1 MNPFVFVVGCPRSG
15 TTLLQRMLDA
25 HPELVVT
32 NDTHFIPR
40 ALRGEESHV
49 PLSSVLVD
57 RVVSYH
63 RFGRLGVDEATAR
76 RLAVGS
82 STYAAYICRLYDQ
95 VAAQRDKPH
104 AGEKT
109 PDYVRHIPLLHELFP
124 SAKILHI
131 IRDGRDVALSALDWA
146 RPDKGPGRFPL
157 WESAPLAVCAL
168 WWARFVIAGRLS
180 GPVLGP
186 AIYHEV
192 RYEALV
198 AEPEAVL
205 RDIVN
210 FLELPFN
217 DCMLR
222 FNEGR
227 RSDNPSLSAKAAWR
241 PATPGLRDWEASF
254 DANDLDVFDTLVGN
268 LLDELGYPRKA
279 GNRLAHDR
287 VAQAAAW
294 RAQWLSDLR
303 DQEGL
308 DQAALVIAGEVLR

>member
-25 HPELVVT
+25 HPELAVT

-40 ALRGEESHV
+40 ALRSENPHV
-49 PLSSVLVD
+49 ALSRELVD

-63 RFGRLGVDEATAR
+63 RFARLGVDETTAR
-76 RLAVGS
+76 GLASGL
-82 STYAAYICRLYDQ
+82 STYAAYVCRLYDQ

-109 PDYVRHIPLLHELFP
+109 PDYVRHLPLLHELFP
-124 SAKILHI
+124 SAKVLHI

-146 RPDKGPGRFPL
+146 RPDKGPGRFVL
-157 WESAPLAVCAL
+157 WENEPLVVCAL

-180 GPVLGP
+180 GRVLGP
-186 AIYHEV
+186 ALYHEV

-198 AEPEAVL
+198 AQPEAVL
-205 RDIVN
+205 RDIVA
-210 FLELPFN
+210 FLELPF
-217 DCMLR
+217 DECMLR

-227 RSDNPSLSAKAAWR
+227 QSDDPSLSAKAGWR
-241 PATPGLRDWEASF
+241 PPTPGLRNWEEHF
-254 DANDLDVFDTLVGN
+254 DSNDLDVFDALAGN
-268 LLDELGYPRKA
+268 LLDELGYPRRA
-279 GNRLAHDR
+279 GNVITNDR

-294 RAQWLSDLR
+294 RAQWLSDLS

-308 DQAALVIAGEVLR
+308 DPAALVIAGEVLQ